1 MKNLAFAIAF
11 ILLTIWIVG
20 LTGVIAVG
28 PAIHICLFG
37 AVVLFAISFVRDR
50 HSLV

>member
-1 MKNLAFAIAF
+1 MQNLAFAIAF
-11 ILLTIWIVG
+11 ILLIIWIVG

-28 PAIHICLFG
+28 PAIHVCLVG